1 MEFKMNK
8 SILMTLAVLIQ
19 LMLCSFASSAYG
31 QYVNVKKTH
40 KLVLPNDVHQESFM
54 DVINTEILPDQMTAG
69 ETEEQIFTKMADKSI
84 SYYWKVTALR
94 KTAVGRAAEAIEKNM
109 KVEGGFKD
117 TQNVEHKFS
126 FKILAVQAL
135 AKIEYKGWIKAAF
148 NYDAKSEQTKAEI
161 IESISN
167 NNEIVISH
175 AVQNS
180 INQSE
185 LSMRWNW

>member
-1 MEFKMNK
+1 M
-8 SILMTLAVLIQ
+8 ILAVLIQ
-19 LMLCSFASSAYG
+19 LMLSTLATTAQA

-40 KLVLPNDVHQESFM
+40 KLILPNDVHQESLM
-54 DVINTEILPDQMTAG
+54 DIINNEILPDQITEG
-69 ETEEQIFTKMADKSI
+69 ESEQQIFTKMADKSI
-84 SYYWKVTALR
+84 SYYWKVTPLR
-94 KTAVGRAAEAIEKNM
+94 NTTVGRAAETVEKNM
-109 KVEGGFKD
+109 KVEAGFKD

>member
-19 LMLCSFASSAYG
+19 LMLCSFAQA

-40 KLVLPNDVHQESFM
+40 KLVLPNDVHQESIF
-54 DVINTEILPDQMTAG
+54 DVINTEILPDQITAG
-69 ETEEQIFTKMADKSI
+69 ETEGQIFTKMADKSI
-84 SYYWKVTALR
+84 SYYWKVTPLR
-94 KTAVGRAAEAIEKNM
+94 QTAVGRAAETVEKNM

-180 INQSE
+180 FNQSE